1 MVPLKPKDKAPQ
13 FKLKDR
19 DGKSVALQDFK
30 GKHLLLY
37 FYPKA
42 STSGCTAQAC
52 SVQESLADLK
62 SAGCAVVG
70 ISPDTPD
77 AQKKFA
83 NKYGLEF
90 PLLSD
95 PDHSVADAYGVWGKK
110 SMYGREY
117 EGIIRSAFLISPKGE
132 IVQAWYKIS
141 PKDTASS
148 ALKALA

>member
-1 MVPLKPKDKAPQ
+1 MAQLNPKDKAPQ
-13 FKLKDR
+13 FKCKNQ

-62 SAGCAVVG
+62 RAGCAVAG
-70 ISPDTPD
+70 ISPDMPD

-83 NKYGLEF
+83 AKYGLDF

-95 PDHSVADAYGVWGKK
+95 PDHSVADTYGVWGKK

-117 EGIIRSAFLISPKGE
+117 EGIIRSAFLIGPKGE

-141 PKDTASS
+141 PKDTAAN